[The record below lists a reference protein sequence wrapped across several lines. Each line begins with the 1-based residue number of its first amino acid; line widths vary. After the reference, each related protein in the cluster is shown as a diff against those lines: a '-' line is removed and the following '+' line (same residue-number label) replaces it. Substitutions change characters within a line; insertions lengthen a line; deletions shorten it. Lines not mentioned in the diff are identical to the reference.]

1 LPGENTLAYFVR
13 VLTTT
18 KENFVALV
26 AGIQISRRKYFF
38 GVKNKFPSRVTRLGD
53 FSPVGLLKITFWA
66 TFYQT
71 KFVSHFQ
78 INKQFQNMVC

>member
-13 VLTTT
+13 VLMTT

-66 TFYQT
+66 TFY
-71 KFVSHFQ
+71 
-78 INKQFQNMVC
+78 